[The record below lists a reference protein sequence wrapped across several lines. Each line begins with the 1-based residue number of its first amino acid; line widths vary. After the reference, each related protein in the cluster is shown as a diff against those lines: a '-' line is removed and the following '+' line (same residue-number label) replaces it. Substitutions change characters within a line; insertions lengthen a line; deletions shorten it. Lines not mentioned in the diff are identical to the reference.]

1 MTYINEFFSAVFFS
15 IFSCFLLI
23 ILQLKYHFHLYEFF
37 KHCVCMIMLIIL
49 LTVTLFPVPI
59 GSDSIEMT
67 PYYNAFN
74 FIPFRTIYS
83 YILDALHGTYQGL
96 VLEVF
101 GNILLFIMV
110 SMVINWFLTSLTFK
124 KSLIICLFLSIMIEA
139 IQGIIGLILN
149 NFYRSVDIDD
159 IILSTIGGIIG
170 YYLYKIF
177 SSSRKSKSNS

>member
-23 ILQLKYHFHLYEFF
+23 ILQLKYHFRLYEFF

-59 GSDSIEMT
+59 GSDSIEMI

-110 SMVINWFLTSLTFK
+110 SIVINWFLNSITFQ
-124 KSLIICLFLSIMIEA
+124 KSFVICLSLSIMIEV

-159 IILSTIGGIIG
+159 IILSIIGSIIG
-170 YYLYKIF
+170 YYLYRIF
-177 SSSRKSKSNS
+177 SSIKAKSNS